1 MTFLRTDAFLAAAG
15 LGAAVFAAAASLAA
29 GLVAGG
35 GSMGASGSPEA
46 LWNGDGLI
54 RRTLPCSSRVS
65 RLRAA
70 LCKHPFPAPRHT
82 QC

>member
-1 MTFLRTDAFLAAAG
+1 MTFLNTGAFLAGAG
-15 LGAAVFAAAASLAA
+15 LGAAVFAAAAGLAA
-29 GLVAGG
+29 GLVAAG

-54 RRTLPCSSRVS
+54 LRTFPCSIRVS
-65 RLRAA
+65 TLTAA

>member
-15 LGAAVFAAAASLAA
+15 LGAAIAAAASL